1 MGFHDL
7 HLYKSGD
14 AYLPGFIWFVF
25 QWRSPLAR
33 AILQRANSPFESLDA
48 QVAGTIMKLALDKQ
62 AAKKTPLLKIFRK
75 VNPNGAAAAG
85 DEGEREGPAKE
96 NSKKSGNSAS
106 AKVRAEPDTRAK
118 EKKESASTSTP
129 ASSAISNLA
138 STAIS
143 NSVAAAM
150 SEPADAEM
158 VDGNMGQESGSGSKV
173 GEKLPVASLAVQ
185 RISPDALPQN
195 RKRKSHVVALTA
207 LDLPSATIKLK
218 SPRVICP
225 VQQAP
230 NRPLQLTLQDE
241 EEEDE
246 EESASSK
253 VAVANALLF
262 LSS

>member
-1 MGFHDL
+1 
-7 HLYKSGD
+7 
-14 AYLPGFIWFVF
+14 
-25 QWRSPLAR
+25 
-33 AILQRANSPFESLDA
+33 
-48 QVAGTIMKLALDKQ
+48 MKLALDKQ

-118 EKKESASTSTP
+118 EKKESASTAGSGSTP

-158 VDGNMGQESGSGSKV
+158 VDGNMNQEGGSGSKV